1 MLKGGD
7 IKTLINEDLPESG
20 NLGVPNAASIGVYN
34 PTIEKFREYVR
45 HTNRQSL
52 MPDHIRVGADSYDSI
67 NESDGGPEHDEER
80 RVLLSRKDNLFAYSK
95 RTRNGMS
102 PTREGQG
109 ADSIL
114 TEYSAD

>member
-7 IKTLINEDLPESG
+7 IKQIFNEDLPDNGS
-20 NLGVPNAASIGVYN
+20 LGVPIMHN

-52 MPDHIRVGADSYDSI
+52 MPDHIRLGADSYDSI
-67 NESDGGPEHDEER
+67 NESDGAPEPEEER
-80 RVLLSRKDNLFAYSK
+80 KVLLSRKNNLFAYSE
-95 RTRNGMS
+95 RTRNAVS